1 MKILRPAAI
10 YFALVFGA
18 GFLLGAIRVTFVVPR
33 IGARAAELAE
43 TPLMLLVCAAA
54 AAWVLRHHPEIRGS
68 GPSLATGLLAVAL
81 LLVAEFGVGLW
92 IMHLPPD
99 RVFVKSDPVLA
110 AVFYAALA
118 ITALLPFL
126 LRRRR

>member
-54 AAWVLRHHPEIRGS
+54 AAWVLRRHPEIRGV
-68 GPSLATGLLAVAL
+68 GPSLATGMLAVAFV
-81 LLVAEFGVGLW
+81 LVAEFGVGVW

-99 RVFVKSDPVLA
+99 QVFVKTDPLLA
-110 AVFYAALA
+110 VAFYGALGV
-118 ITALLPFL
+118 TALLPYL
-126 LRRRR
+126 LRRLP